1 MTDKERP
8 REGHSAAIG
17 TVARVL
23 EILRPYPYQAA
34 IAVGLTI
41 VACLLNLPVPFLIQ
55 GLVDT
60 VVTGGHWSALP
71 AFAVGLLIVFAA
83 QAGFSLANTL
93 VVGKV
98 GQQVVR
104 DLRHRLY
111 ERLQRLDLSY
121 YDRTPTG
128 GIISRL
134 MDDVGVLQGLITAQT
149 VTILTD
155 LGTTLAITALLVAR
169 SGRLA
174 LVVLAFVPLYAVNFR
189 YFMVRIR
196 TNSTIVRDKMDI
208 VFGMLKEKLDGTQ
221 VIKACSR
228 ELAEMGDFA
237 DQLEDAHGP
246 RVRDNTLRAAFSG
259 LCTMISGAGTAAVF
273 AMGAYEVL
281 QGRMTPG
288 GVVSTAALA
297 ALLFGPVA
305 RLADLASVFEQAA
318 ASVERLGEILDL
330 EPRIADPTNPLPL
343 DRARGF
349 LEFDQVGF
357 GYTSGQPVL
366 WDLRLQI
373 EPGMKVALV
382 GPTGCGK
389 STLVNLLLR
398 FYDPTWGE
406 IRLDGQPLQHLA
418 LANLRRQIGVVL
430 QEPVVFHQTLAD
442 NIRYGRPEATDADVE
457 AAARAALVHGFAQAL
472 PEGYQTKIG
481 EGGHKLSQGERQ
493 RLAIARAIC
502 KDPALVVLDEAT
514 SSLDTAGEALIQAAM
529 VSLLR
534 GRTSIVI
541 AHRLSTVL
549 DADLIVVI
557 DGGLIVEKGTHN
569 ELIADVNGL
578 YRRLCISQFG
588 QLAVAEP
595 SRAPSAQPAETPQF
609 EQPTT
614 THNCLL
620 A

>member
-1 MTDKERP
+1 METRRP
-8 REGHSAAIG
+8 TEGLKAPLSTIE
-17 TVARVL
+17 RVL
-23 EILRPYPYQAA
+23 EILRPYPFQA
-34 IAVGLTI
+34 IVAVGLTI

-155 LGTTLAITALLVAR
+155 LGTTLAITALLVGR

-174 LVVLAFVPLYAVNFR
+174 LVVLAFVPLYVVNFR

-228 ELAEMGDFA
+228 ELAEMDDFA

-281 QGRMTPG
+281 QGTDDSRRCCLDGRARGLAVWTGCPTGGSGLGLRASGSKRGTPG
-288 GVVSTAALA
+288 RDSRSRTMRSRARESDAALA
-297 ALLFGPVA
+297 GS
-305 RLADLASVFEQAA
+305 RLARVRPCGIWIHPRSASALGCAA
-318 ASVERLGEILDL
+318 HHRAGHEG
-330 EPRIADPTNPLPL
+330 
-343 DRARGF
+343 RARGTDG
-349 LEFDQVGF
+349 LWEEHAR
-357 GYTSGQPVL
+357 QPVAPL
-366 WDLRLQI
+366 LRSHLGRDP
-373 EPGMKVALV
+373 PGWPAAQ
-382 GPTGCGK
+382 PTGA
-389 STLVNLLLR
+389 R
-398 FYDPTWGE
+398 
-406 IRLDGQPLQHLA
+406 QPA
-418 LANLRRQIGVVL
+418 PANR
-430 QEPVVFHQTLAD
+430 
-442 NIRYGRPEATDADVE
+442 GRP
-457 AAARAALVHGFAQAL
+457 AR
-472 PEGYQTKIG
+472 T
-481 EGGHKLSQGERQ
+481 
-493 RLAIARAIC
+493 
-502 KDPALVVLDEAT
+502 
-514 SSLDTAGEALIQAAM
+514 
-529 VSLLR
+529 
-534 GRTSIVI
+534 GRFPPNP
-541 AHRLSTVL
+541 R
-549 DADLIVVI
+549 
-557 DGGLIVEKGTHN
+557 
-569 ELIADVNGL
+569 
-578 YRRLCISQFG
+578 
-588 QLAVAEP
+588 
-595 SRAPSAQPAETPQF
+595 
-609 EQPTT
+609 
-614 THNCLL
+614 
-620 A
+620 